1 MGWSAPV
8 SLATFHLTTELTAMN
23 PEATHLG
30 IDLGKNW
37 FHVIGMDLAGRVVL
51 RKRLN
56 RVQLGEF
63 AAAMAKCRVAM
74 ESCPGSQYW
83 GRRFAAAGHE
93 VRIIPAQFV
102 KPYLKSNKNDYNDA
116 EAIAEAGSRGT
127 MRCVPL
133 KNAEQLELQ
142 ATHRVRQR
150 FIIERSAVVNQMRA
164 LLLEHGIAIPIG
176 RALFARRFPDI
187 LADAEHALSVRLRM
201 LLQRLR
207 ARWLSL
213 DVEIVEMTALLTDH
227 AAESELCRRAI
238 TVPGVGPIVSTALVA
253 AVNNARVFARG
264 RDMAAWLGLV
274 PRQHSTGGKTTLG
287 RISKRGNAYLRQLF
301 IQGAQA
307 LYTHM
312 KREKSRLGQWL
323 RDLEVRAHRHVVVV
337 ALANKIVRICW
348 KVLTSS
354 EDYRPFPGQP
364 T

>member
-1 MGWSAPV
+1 MTYPAFV
-8 SLATFHLTTELTAMN
+8 
-23 PEATHLG
+23 LG

-37 FHVIGMDLAGRVVL
+37 LHVVGMDRDGRVTL

-56 RVQLGEF
+56 RAQLGEF
-63 AAAMAKCRVAM
+63 AGSVATCRVAM

-83 GRRFAAAGHE
+83 GRCFAAAGHE

-102 KPYLKSNKNDYNDA
+102 KPYVKSNKNDYNDA

-150 FIIERSAVVNQMRA
+150 VIVERSAVVNQMRA

-176 RALFARRFPDI
+176 RALLARRLPEI
-187 LADAEHALSVRLRM
+187 LEDAENTLSVRLRA

-207 ARWLSL
+207 SRWRSL
-213 DVEIVEMTALLTDH
+213 DVEIAELTALLTEH

-253 AVNNARVFARG
+253 AVNDAHAFARG

-274 PRQHSTGGKTTLG
+274 PRQHATGGQTTLG

-323 RDLEVRAHRHVVVV
+323 RDLEARAHRHVVVV

-348 KVLTSS
+348 KVLTSGQ
-354 EDYRPFPGQP
+354 DYRPFPAQP
-364 T
+364 A

>member
-1 MGWSAPV
+1 MTYPAFV
-8 SLATFHLTTELTAMN
+8 
-23 PEATHLG
+23 LG

-37 FHVIGMDLAGRVVL
+37 LHVVGMDRDGRVTL

-56 RVQLGEF
+56 RAQLGEF
-63 AAAMAKCRVAM
+63 AGSVATCRVAM

-83 GRRFAAAGHE
+83 GRCFAAAGHE

-102 KPYLKSNKNDYNDA
+102 KPYVKSNKNDYNDA

-150 FIIERSAVVNQMRA
+150 VIVERSAVVNQMRA

-176 RALFARRFPDI
+176 RALLARRLPEI
-187 LADAEHALSVRLRM
+187 LEDAENTLSVRLRA

-207 ARWLSL
+207 SRWRSL
-213 DVEIVEMTALLTDH
+213 DVEIAELTALLTEH

-253 AVNNARVFARG
+253 AVNDAHAFARG

-323 RDLEVRAHRHVVVV
+323 RDLEARAHRHVVVV

-348 KVLTSS
+348 KVLTSGQ
-354 EDYRPFPGQP
+354 DYRPFPAQP
-364 T
+364 A

>member
-1 MGWSAPV
+1 MTYP
-8 SLATFHLTTELTAMN
+8 TI
-23 PEATHLG
+23 LG

-37 FHVIGMDLAGRVVL
+37 FHLIGMDRDGKVVL

-56 RVQLGEF
+56 RAQLGEL
-63 AAAMAKCRVAM
+63 AGSMARCRVAM

-133 KNAEQLELQ
+133 KNQEQLELQ

-150 FIIERSAVVNQMRA
+150 LIVDRSAVVNQMRA
-164 LLLEHGIAIPIG
+164 LLLENGIAVPIG
-176 RALFARRFPDI
+176 RALLARRLPDI
-187 LADAEHALSVRLRM
+187 LEDAENTLSVRLRA

-207 ARWLSL
+207 TRWLTL
-213 DVEIVEMTALLTDH
+213 DVEIAEMTALLSEY

-238 TVPGVGPIVSTALVA
+238 TVPGVGPIISTALVA

-274 PRQHSTGGKTTLG
+274 PRQNSTGGRTTLG

-323 RDLEVRAHRHVVVV
+323 RDLTERWHNRSPARR
-337 ALANKIVRICW
+337 K
-348 KVLTSS
+348 
-354 EDYRPFPGQP
+354 PGSQCGP
-364 T
+364 P

>member
-1 MGWSAPV
+1 MQA
-8 SLATFHLTTELTAMN
+8 
-23 PEATHLG
+23 ATHIG

-37 FHVIGMDLAGRVVL
+37 FHVVGMDREGKVVL

-56 RVQLGEF
+56 RTQVGEF
-63 AAAMAKCRVAM
+63 AVSLLPCRVAM

-83 GRRFAAAGHE
+83 GRRFAAAGHD

-102 KPYLKSNKNDYNDA
+102 KPYVKSNKNDYNDA

-133 KNAEQLELQ
+133 KSAEQLELQ

-150 FIIERSAVVNQMRA
+150 FIVERTAVVNQMRA
-164 LLLEHGIAIPIG
+164 LLLEHGIAVPIG
-176 RALFARRFPDI
+176 RALFARRLPEVF
-187 LADAEHALSVRLRM
+187 AAAEQALSMRFRL
-201 LLQRLR
+201 LLERLR
-207 ARWLSL
+207 ARWQTL
-213 DVEIVEMTALLTDH
+213 DVEVSEMTRLLTDH

-253 AVNNARVFARG
+253 AVNNAQVFARS

-274 PRQHSTGGKTTLG
+274 PRQNSTGGKTTLG

-323 RDLEVRAHRHVVVV
+323 RDLEARAHRHVVVV

-348 KVLTSS
+348 KVLTGGA
-354 EDYRPFPGQP
+354 DYRPFPAQAA
-364 T
+364 